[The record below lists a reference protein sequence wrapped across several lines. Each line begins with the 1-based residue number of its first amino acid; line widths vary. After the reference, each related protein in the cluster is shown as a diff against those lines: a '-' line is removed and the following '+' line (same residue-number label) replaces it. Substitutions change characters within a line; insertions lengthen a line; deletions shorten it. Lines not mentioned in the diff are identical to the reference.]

1 MHRRGFP
8 SVSKER
14 TFVRAFP
21 VTSATDFCSLL
32 HSSDRGPTASAEAAG
47 DASAIETH
55 PIRNPIRGFIATI
68 LLVGGPTHFIPERS
82 HDMNPK
88 FVRSGRVE
96 LPCSKS

>member
-8 SVSKER
+8 LTSKDL

-32 HSSDRGPTASAEAAG
+32 HSSDRGPTAAAEAAG
-47 DASAIETH
+47 DVSAIETQ
-55 PIRNPIRGFIATI
+55 PIRNPIRAFIDTT
-68 LLVGGPTHFIPERS
+68 LLVGGPTHLIAERS

-88 FVRSGRVE
+88 FVRSGESNSHNR
-96 LPCSKS
+96 K